1 MGWQFNCH
9 PNRAIHYRLS
19 TLVSDLHHLRNIG
32 VIAHIDAGKTTVT
45 ERMLFYSGFSHRV
58 GEVDKGTTVTDYDPE
73 EQERGITINAAS
85 VSFPWNNVEINLIDT
100 PGHVDFTAEV
110 ERSLRV
116 LDGAV
121 VVFSAREGVEAQ
133 SETVWHQADKYRVPR
148 IAFINKMDREGADF
162 FGTLDEIRGRLVCQP
177 IPVNLPV
184 GSGPPH
190 LNNAFRALIDLVA
203 MRMLAFMP
211 ESKGAEITVTEIPA
225 ELCDEAELW
234 RGQMLDQLSMFS
246 DELTELLLAEAP
258 ISADLVHRVLREAT
272 VQNLIVPVLCGSA
285 LDGIGVQP
293 VLDAVQFYLPSPAN
307 VPAIEG
313 HDPKQPDRKL
323 VRHPSAD
330 EPFCGLVFKIQAD
343 RHGDLHYVRIYSGSL
358 KANSRVYNPGKDK
371 KENVPQLWRVQAD
384 RRSQVNVASTGD
396 IIGIVGL
403 RHSVTGDTL
412 CSAQEPILLESI
424 AFPETVISMAIEPE
438 TSTERKKLANVLEMM
453 KRQDPTFR
461 ARENEETGQT
471 LISGMG
477 ELHLEV
483 IKHRLLRDF
492 RLNVRV
498 HKPRVSYRETIRQA
512 VEVTGECHR
521 NIGGQMLSA
530 KVRIRMEP
538 FGSRQGTAALGGA
551 SLRSQPG
558 AAVPHLETAA
568 KSVVVLVGPGG
579 VLPEE
584 FLAAAVEVLTEQGEG
599 GGSLGFPLM
608 HVKITVTGGEVHETG
623 SNELAFRYAAGD
635 AFEKALREAGIVLLE
650 PIMRLEVTVPEEFVG
665 DIVGDLQQR
674 RAIIVRTHTRGRNT
688 VIEAHAPLANLF
700 GYSSAM
706 RGLSQGRAT
715 CTMEP
720 HSYGPA
726 PADVLESFL

>member
-1 MGWQFNCH
+1 MESLNYPLSTTDRWGGVKLPPQQCAI
-9 PNRAIHYRLS
+9 PLPTIHYP
-19 TLVSDLHHLRNIG
+19 LVPDLHHLRNIG

-85 VSFPWNNVEINLIDT
+85 VTFPWKDVEINLIDT

-116 LDGAV
+116 LDGGV

-162 FGTLDEIRGRLVCQP
+162 FGTLDEIRDRLNCKP

-190 LNNAFRALIDLVA
+190 VKDAFRGLIDLVA
-203 MRMLAFMP
+203 DADAHLHAPRARGP
-211 ESKGAEITVTEIPA
+211 RSSTAEIPA
-225 ELCDEAELW
+225 ELRDEAELW
-234 RGQMLDQLSMFS
+234 RGQMLDQLSMYS
-246 DELTELLLAEAP
+246 DELTELMLAEEPVPA
-258 ISADLVHRVLREAT
+258 ALVHRVLREAT
-272 VQNLIVPVLCGSA
+272 IHNLVVPVLCGSA

-293 VLDAVQFYLPSPAN
+293 VLDAVADLSAQPGRRAARRRRRSEEAGRASWSASPTPTSRFAAWCSRFR
-307 VPAIEG
+307 PTGTATCTT
-313 HDPKQPDRKL
+313 
-323 VRHPSAD
+323 SA
-330 EPFCGLVFKIQAD
+330 
-343 RHGDLHYVRIYSGSL
+343 IYSGTL

-384 RRSQVNVASTGD
+384 RRSQVDAASAGD

-412 CSAQEPILLESI
+412 CSTQEPILLESI

-438 TSTERKKLANVLEMM
+438 TSTERKKLADVLEMM

-498 HKPRVSYRETIRQA
+498 HKPRVSYRETIERA

-521 NIGGQMLSA
+521 NVGGQMLSA

-538 FGSRQGTAALGGA
+538 FSKGAKPVVGARSAPGVRAARGVPGRRWSRCSPSRAK
-551 SLRSQPG
+551 G
-558 AAVPHLETAA
+558 AARWA
-568 KSVVVLVGPGG
+568 S
-579 VLPEE
+579 
-584 FLAAAVEVLTEQGEG
+584 
-599 GGSLGFPLM
+599 
-608 HVKITVTGGEVHETG
+608 
-623 SNELAFRYAAGD
+623 R
-635 AFEKALREAGIVLLE
+635 
-650 PIMRLEVTVPEEFVG
+650 
-665 DIVGDLQQR
+665 
-674 RAIIVRTHTRGRNT
+674 
-688 VIEAHAPLANLF
+688 
-700 GYSSAM
+700 
-706 RGLSQGRAT
+706 
-715 CTMEP
+715 
-720 HSYGPA
+720 
-726 PADVLESFL
+726 